1 MSVLINENRSTQF
14 SMIGAIIHE
23 CSYPPVSQQE
33 ELNVFLLSELV
44 ENVEGFRGGRKEQG
58 R

>member
-1 MSVLINENRSTQF
+1 
-14 SMIGAIIHE
+14 MIGAIIHE